1 MDRLSYA
8 VRRHIR
14 EALAEDVRSGDRTT
28 EWCVAKDQRADAE
41 IVAKASGVVAGLA
54 PAAEVFRQLG
64 EPQLRPLI
72 SDGDS
77 VQTGDVVAWVSG
89 AARSVLTGERTA
101 LNFLM
106 RLSGIATL
114 TRRFVTQVAGT
125 AAQIT
130 DTRKTTPLWREL
142 EKAAVRAGGAVN
154 HRDALDAMVLIKENH
169 IACSGGIEAAAR
181 RVQDSNVLDIQV
193 EVEARDLDEV
203 RAALA
208 AAVDRIMLDNMSVDQ
223 VADAVSAIRAHS
235 PRPEIEASGGVTL
248 ANVREL
254 AETGVDYVSV
264 GALTHSAPALDFSLR
279 VRTVES

>member
-1 MDRLSYA
+1 MG
-8 VRRHIR
+8 
-14 EALAEDVRSGDRTT
+14 EA
-28 EWCVAKDQRADAE
+28 
-41 IVAKASGVVAGLA
+41 
-54 PAAEVFRQLG
+54 
-64 EPQLRPLI
+64 QLRPLI

-154 HRDALDAMVLIKENH
+154 HRDDLDAMVLIKENH

-181 RVQDSNVLDIQV
+181 RVQ
-193 EVEARDLDEV
+193 
-203 RAALA
+203 
-208 AAVDRIMLDNMSVDQ
+208 
-223 VADAVSAIRAHS
+223 
-235 PRPEIEASGGVTL
+235 P
-248 ANVREL
+248 
-254 AETGVDYVSV
+254 
-264 GALTHSAPALDFSLR
+264 
-279 VRTVES
+279 

>member
-14 EALAEDVRSGDRTT
+14 EALAEDIKSGDRTT
-28 EWCVAKDQRADAE
+28 EWCVAQDQRADAE

-64 EPQLRPLI
+64 EAQLRPLI

-193 EVEARDLDEV
+193 EIEARDLDEV

-208 AAVDRIMLDNMSVDQ
+208 AAVDRIMLDNMNVDQ

-235 PRPEIEASGGVTL
+235 SSPEIEASGGVTL

-264 GALTHSAPALDFSLR
+264 GALTHSAPAVDFSLR